1 MDIAEVWEICIKFM
15 WDKSYVTG
23 LNNFLTKNKV
33 KTILDCGGGTG
44 FPSIPLKK
52 LGWDI
57 SYCDNNS
64 VMVRHFQKELQK
76 QNLRIPTYTSSW
88 MQLSKNIKEN
98 FDAILCRGNSLIYV
112 NSWDINKPE
121 LNKENIRKT
130 LQEFHKKLNENGLV
144 YIDLI
149 NKKEFHREKYPILE
163 EIGEKIID
171 GKKIKITWG
180 LFHDYDKKI
189 RKCNIIMKIDDET
202 KVTTLYSY
210 LLEHS
215 ELINLMKEIGFK
227 DVKEVNIDGEENY
240 NVIVGYK

>member
-15 WDKSYVTG
+15 WDQSYVDG

-33 KTILDCGGGTG
+33 KKILDCGGGTG

-52 LGWDI
+52 HEWDI
-57 SYCDNNS
+57 SYCDNNPI
-64 VMVRHFQKELQK
+64 MVRHFQKELQK
-76 QNLRIPTYTSSW
+76 QNLKIPTYTSSW
-88 MQLSKNIKEN
+88 VDLSKNIKEN

-121 LNKENIRKT
+121 LNKENIKKT
-130 LQEFHKKLNENGLV
+130 LQEFHKKLNENGLL

-171 GKKIKITWG
+171 GKKIKITWE

-189 RKCNIIMKIDDET
+189 RKCNIIMKVDDKTEI
-202 KVTTLYSY
+202 TTLYSY

-215 ELINLMKEIGFK
+215 KLINLMKEIGFK

>member
-1 MDIAEVWEICIKFM
+1 MI
-15 WDKSYVTG
+15 
-23 LNNFLTKNKV
+23 
-33 KTILDCGGGTG
+33 
-44 FPSIPLKK
+44 
-52 LGWDI
+52 
-57 SYCDNNS
+57 
-64 VMVRHFQKELQK
+64 RHFQKELQK
-76 QNLRIPTYTSSW
+76 QNLKIPTYTSSW
-88 MQLSKNIKEN
+88 VNLSKNIKDK

-121 LNKENIRKT
+121 LNKENIKKT

-149 NKKEFHREKYPILE
+149 NKSEFHREKYPILE

-171 GKKIKITWG
+171 GKKIKITWE
-180 LFHDYDKKI
+180 LFHDYDTKI
-189 RKCNIIMKIDDET
+189 RKCNTIMKTDDKKE
-202 KVTTLYSY
+202 VTTLYSY

-240 NVIVGYK
+240 NVILGYK